1 MTPLIAAKI
10 FISENSHKYEVNG
23 FSIENSFP
31 LFSQAG
37 SVAGCKK
44 IEELPEN
51 YKGFLGRRHTPSKR
65 ISLIR
70 VKYTSA
76 PSHDFVR
83 LCVDKFQGTVFTA
96 FRCS

>member
-1 MTPLIAAKI
+1 MRSSPKT
-10 FISENSHKYEVNG
+10 
-23 FSIENSFP
+23 
-31 LFSQAG
+31 
-37 SVAGCKK
+37 
-44 IEELPEN
+44 

-96 FRCS
+96 FRCL